1 MGPVPLSKGLAVALM
16 SDPRGPPD
24 PESLFRG
31 ERDVYAGIR
40 LAKNIVRPVIRA
52 RTLRRLHGVIKTWN
66 LPPHRRRVVK
76 IPAEIP
82 RSHVRQFFSGQPV
95 SPALHT
101 ACMFCLGLGTDHL
114 HVYKEM
120 YVL

>member
-1 MGPVPLSKGLAVALM
+1 M

-40 LAKNIVRPVIRA
+40 LAKNIARPVIRA
-52 RTLRRLHGVIKTWN
+52 RTLRRLHGVLKMWN

-82 RSHVRQFFSGQPV
+82 RSHVRKFLLDNLTDLRCTRPACFAWVWEQTIFTSTRKCTFSSV
-95 SPALHT
+95 
-101 ACMFCLGLGTDHL
+101 LGCYCG
-114 HVYKEM
+114 VQKS
-120 YVL
+120 